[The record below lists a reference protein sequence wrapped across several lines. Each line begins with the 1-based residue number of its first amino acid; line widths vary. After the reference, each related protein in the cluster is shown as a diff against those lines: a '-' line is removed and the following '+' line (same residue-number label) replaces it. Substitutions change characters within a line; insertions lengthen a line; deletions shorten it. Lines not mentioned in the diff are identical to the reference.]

1 MDKLTEGMQVE
12 IVRSDGR
19 VHGAIICQI
28 NHKTSSVSVEWF
40 EKGETKGKEVDFNA
54 LVKHNPLI
62 FQTRSDPPETSMKNP
77 VTNGDITKGT
87 TAKKQTTINSFE
99 PKIKTNKRNGNTGLS
114 LQEPTPKN
122 NRQKSF
128 PVAPIKINFYDAE
141 LSDQKG
147 IKRTS
152 KVEQNL
158 VNEDMGKTQQTSKI
172 QDIDKLVVG
181 MNVNIRRSDGRV
193 HGALVTQ
200 IARLTGM
207 ISVEWFERGE
217 TKGKDIELASII
229 RNNPELF
236 TPSGLHTSRSRQ
248 SISSLNHGQN
258 QLQPLQSLPPPTASS
273 STNNT
278 TIAFIDNEKIIGER
292 RRTHAIPKSDKKEL
306 QMLDDIDEDFN
317 IKSEPVHLTDENQPN
332 NIPASSLAQA
342 SRRSKLL
349 TNIEDM
355 ERNREQRRVQ
365 QDVARKQRELQMQID
380 PGNPNWEFL
389 SMIRD
394 YQAQLVYRPL
404 RITDPVL
411 DNRICVCVRKRPL
424 SKKELTGKEVEV
436 VTIPNKDRVIV
447 HQPQT
452 KVDLTKY
459 LVNQQFKF
467 DYTFNENSS
476 NELVYK
482 FSAQPLVKTIFQR
495 GFATCFAYGQTGSGK
510 THTMGGIIEGKHLD
524 CSAGIYAMTANDV
537 FALLHSPEYKNEC
550 LMVSCSF
557 FEIYGT
563 MVFDLLSKKSKLRV
577 LEDAKH
583 VVQVVGLKEVK
594 VNSVEEVL
602 KIIKLGSNQRTAG
615 QTSANSNSS
624 RSHAVFQIILRKRE
638 KTADVLYGKFSLID
652 LAGNE
657 RGADTISSDRQ
668 TRLEGAEINKSLLA
682 LKECI
687 RAMGRDEQH
696 IPFRGSKLTLILRDS
711 FVGKYAKTCM
721 IAMISPGI
729 SCVEN
734 TMNTLRYAD
743 RVKELGGD
751 RDDPVEQSVDIK
763 QEYEDDENFLWSDDE

>member
-1 MDKLTEGMQVE
+1 MEKLTEGMQVE
-12 IVRSDGR
+12 IIRSDGR

-54 LVKHNPLI
+54 LVKYNPLI
-62 FQTRSDPPETSMKNP
+62 FRTKTDPPEVP
-77 VTNGDITKGT
+77 VANGDITKVA
-87 TAKKQTTINSFE
+87 TAKKQTSSNSFE
-99 PKIKTNKRNGNTGLS
+99 PKTKTNKRNGNVGLS

-128 PVAPIKINFYDAE
+128 PVAPIKINFHDPE
-141 LSDQKG
+141 HFEQKET
-147 IKRTS
+147 RTS
-152 KVEQNL
+152 KVEQNA
-158 VNEDMGKTQQTSKI
+158 VSKDTGKAQQTSKI

-181 MNVNIRRSDGRV
+181 MNVNIKRSDGRI

-217 TKGKDIELASII
+217 TKGKDIELAAII
-229 RNNPELF
+229 KNNPELF
-236 TPSGLHTSRSRQ
+236 TSSGLHTSRSRQ
-248 SISSLNHGQN
+248 SISSLNHGQT
-258 QLQPLQSLPPPTASS
+258 QPPTTASS
-273 STNNT
+273 SAINT
-278 TIAFIDNEKIIGER
+278 TVAFADNDKTIGER
-292 RRTHAIPKSDKKEL
+292 RRTHAIPNVNNKSDKKEVA
-306 QMLDDIDEDFN
+306 MLGDIDENN
-317 IKSEPVHLTDENQPN
+317 ISSEPVHFTDENQPN
-332 NIPASSLAQA
+332 IPASSAAQA

-380 PGNPNWEFL
+380 PGNPHWEFL

-394 YQAQLVYRPL
+394 YQSQLVYRPL
-404 RITDPVL
+404 RITDSVL

-482 FSAQPLVKTIFQR
+482 FSAQPLVRTIFQR

-550 LMVSCSF
+550 LMVACSF
-557 FEIYGT
+557 FEIYGA
-563 MVFDLLSKKSKLRV
+563 MVFDLLNKKAKLRV
-577 LEDAKH
+577 LEDAKR
-583 VVQVVGLKEVK
+583 VVQVVGLKELK
-594 VNSVEEVL
+594 VNSVEDVL

-638 KTADVLYGKFSLID
+638 KNEDALYGKFSLID

-743 RVKELGGD
+743 RVKELGGE
-751 RDDPVEQSVDIK
+751 RDDPEEQQV
-763 QEYEDDENFLWSDDE
+763 EDDENFLWSDDE